1 MAGVFDR
8 YILMILVQISVL
20 LGRKILRKSVDS
32 FSSKVFHANK
42 RTTFFENP
50 CFYTISSFRI
60 NLFFIFCK
68 SKHHMRCATGKEKEG
83 NKKTIISSFSTFSFY
98 LNIYGSEKV
107 SVFLASS
114 SSHDGFAL
122 KEPTPKPALCVA
134 SQMERPSV

>member
-1 MAGVFDR
+1 MKNQLAMAGVFDR

-42 RTTFFENP
+42 RTSTFFENL

-68 SKHHMRCATGKEKEG
+68 SKHHMRCAFAGKEKEG
-83 NKKTIISSFSTFSFY
+83 NKKTIISSFGISSFY

-114 SSHDGFAL
+114 SGQDGFAL
-122 KEPTPKPALCVA
+122 
-134 SQMERPSV
+134 